1 MSAVRKESDSS
12 AGQKSIQSNL
22 DKLLIATVFVVLCFL
37 GLQRL
42 DYAPDGMRH
51 VHHILQSN
59 YPTVGEPR
67 WLLFPLLLFL
77 VIKPFALAGLIHTV
91 DQAAK
96 VFAIF
101 NVISGT
107 IYLICLRHW
116 LSDFPA
122 PRRAAVLLLVAA
134 SYVFLEMA
142 TNTIEPTSAAV
153 IAVTGLTF
161 ARFHPG
167 LSDRVRLTAA
177 TATLALAS
185 LVYQGLLFGLF
196 FLPAIF
202 PWSLLTSRQMLL
214 RIAMIT
220 LTVPCVVIILLSF
233 NGDSPWNAARRFAQG
248 EANVMASNEYSK
260 ISLKNVI
267 GVIIVGP
274 SYAFASIPDLRG
286 LTGSLNLLRAKET
299 ALAGIRDAA
308 AWSCMAAA
316 IAFAII
322 VLALRREFKL
332 LFAYAGMLMLPMIRM
347 SQYAYLKYYVLLP
360 LLVVMAAPRL
370 GISFIFWLLGGLLFV
385 SNTTQIYSEISQSKL
400 LRSEVARDL
409 YPQIPHGTCFLTS
422 GWGPPVPGWHNNSVG
437 WAHILYGGNASQRG
451 INIAQSEQ
459 LRLRLTNLFC
469 TCSAVVTD
477 NFIAPNLTMLQQELS
492 NFGIVNIPISH
503 LVVPFPE
510 RSEIFR
516 SSKFSFYRF
525 SNEDRERACNALMRA
540 RTQ

>member
-1 MSAVRKESDSS
+1 
-12 AGQKSIQSNL
+12 L
-22 DKLLIATVFVVLCFL
+22 DKLLIATVFVILCFL

-42 DYAPDGMRH
+42 DYAGDGMLH
-51 VHHILQSN
+51 LYHILQSN
-59 YPTVGEPR
+59 YPRVGEPR

-77 VIKPFALAGLIHTV
+77 VVKPLALAGLIHTT

-101 NVISGT
+101 NVILGT
-107 IYLICLRHW
+107 IYLICLRRW

-122 PRRAAVLLLVAA
+122 SRRAAVLLLVAA
-134 SYVFLEMA
+134 SYVFLVMA
-142 TNTIEPTSAAV
+142 TDTIEPTLAAV
-153 IAVTGLTF
+153 IAVIGLTF

-220 LTVPCVVIILLSF
+220 LTVPCVVIILLSLT
-233 NGDSPWNAARRFAQG
+233 GDSPWNAARRFAQG

-267 GVIIVGP
+267 GVTIVGP
-274 SYAFASIPDLRG
+274 TYAFASIPELRG
-286 LTGSLNLLRAKET
+286 LSGSLKLLRARET
-299 ALAGIRDAA
+299 ALDGIRGVA

-322 VLALRREFKL
+322 VLALRKEFKL

-347 SQYAYLKYYVLLP
+347 NQYGYPKYYVLLP
-360 LLVVMAAPRL
+360 LLVVLAVPRL

-385 SNTTQIYSEISQSKL
+385 SNTTQIYAEISQSKL

-409 YPQIPHGTCFLTS
+409 YPQIPHGTCFLTN
-422 GWGPPVPGWHNNSVG
+422 GWKPSVPGPNHAQRGSPVLSDWDNNSVA
-437 WAHILYGGNASQRG
+437 WPHIIYAGNMSQRG

-459 LRLRLTNLFC
+459 LRLHLTNLFC

-477 NFIAPNLTMLQQELS
+477 SFIEPNLITLQQELS
-492 NFGIVNIPISH
+492 NFGIVNIPISQ
-503 LVVPFPE
+503 LVVPFP
-510 RSEIFR
+510 EIFR
-516 SSKFSFYRF
+516 SSKFSVYRF
-525 SNEDRERACNALMRA
+525 SDEDRERACNALMHA
-540 RTQ
+540 RMQ